1 MGKFLEAVKRYLM
14 KFKQFYDGLKKS
26 QKIFI
31 VLLSVLISTYF
42 VETILNQI
50 LVSRAGQQA
59 QYVVKSS
66 DYLFNIDDAKLKTV
80 SKFIVIESNPN
91 SFRVNRDVF
100 LKFADEKQKDKVYVV
115 KGISQEAYEAY
126 QSTVLFPY
134 VEKNKNFTVRY
145 VSDLKDIKD
154 RLEVKSDPIK
164 LMRENEFHSLVDGV
178 LDFFFKFA
186 LLFLI
191 LGYLIYMQRNSITTS
206 ISSISPDEINDN
218 MDDLIGLEDVKAEMI
233 QLQHMFENKPL
244 YSKFNIHKNF
254 NVMMTGPAGVG
265 KTKLARCLSK
275 QLNVPMFY
283 CSAASLQ
290 SGYVGG
296 GSRALKKLV
305 KSASKHKRAIIFLD
319 EAESLL
325 QSRTHGAQHWEKE
338 TINTLLSLLDGVN
351 QNSDEIIWLV
361 ASNMDEYK
369 INMDEAMLRRFT
381 LKINFR
387 LPNFEERKAIF
398 EALLSKIDPDSLL
411 PDIDLNHIAGITSG
425 MSPAI
430 IETIVG
436 RAGLMAIQEEI
447 KISQDVL
454 IRAFERV
461 AVGLTDRE
469 TTQNRDVERLLIA
482 RHEAGH
488 FILKMHSAL
497 TKCKG
502 DISKIGEC
510 LDVIKIS
517 TEAVS
522 KIGALG
528 FVLSKEREIK
538 LVNRDDYEQEIMQL
552 YGGMANEE
560 IFYDVTG
567 VTAGAQNDIEKV
579 SQILKVM
586 VGQVGFYQ
594 DHKLNYSVLSG
605 EKELTQAQLE
615 IIEKQSTELYNA
627 SKSILNKHKQLTN
640 ILVDQ
645 LMKEYV
651 LTIDQ
656 ALLIIREYLAEN
668 QSLLDEYLNTGV
680 VNLEK
685 VELN

>member
-1 MGKFLEAVKRYLM
+1 MRKIIEAAKKFFVGI
-14 KFKQFYDGLKKS
+14 KQWYMRLKKV
-26 QKIFI
+26 QKIF
-31 VLLSVLISTYF
+31 LLLFSLLILF
-42 VETILNQI
+42 LVVETIFNYRQDL
-50 LVSRAGQQA
+50 QA
-59 QYVVKSS
+59 KSKTEYIVKDS
-66 DYLFNIDDAKLKTV
+66 DYLFNIDEAELKKV
-80 SKFIVIESNPN
+80 SKFIVVEANPI

-100 LKFADEKQKDKVYVV
+100 IKFSSKTDKNKVYVV
-115 KGISQEAYEAY
+115 KEISQEAYEIY
-126 QSTVLFPY
+126 QKTVLLPY
-134 VEKNKNFTVRY
+134 VENNKNFTIRY
-145 VSDLKDIKD
+145 VSNLKDINK
-154 RLEVKSDPIK
+154 RLDVEGDPIE
-164 LMRENEFHSLVDGV
+164 LIRDTELSGFMTGFM
-178 LDFFFKFA
+178 DFILKFA

-191 LGYLIYMQRNSITTS
+191 LGYLIYVQRNSTTVA
-206 ISSISPDEINDN
+206 ISSISPEDINDS
-218 MDDLIGLEDVKAEMI
+218 MSDLIGLDDVKAEII
-233 QLQHMFENKPL
+233 QLQHMFENKSL
-244 YSKFNIHKNF
+244 YKKFNIHTNF

-265 KTKLARCLSK
+265 KTKIARCLTK
-275 QLNVPMFY
+275 HLNVPMYY

-305 KSASKHKRAIIFLD
+305 KSAGKHKRAIIFLD

-351 QNSDEIIWLV
+351 QNSGDIIWLV

-369 INMDEAMLRRFT
+369 INMDEAMLRRFH
-381 LKINFR
+381 LKVNFR

-398 EALLSKIDPDSLL
+398 EALLGKIDPDSLL
-411 PDIDLNHIAGITSG
+411 PDIDLNHIAGISSG

-436 RAGLMAIQEEI
+436 RAGLMAIQEKI
-447 KISQDVL
+447 QISQDVL

-469 TTQNRDVERLLIA
+469 TTLNRDMERLLIA

-488 FILKMHSAL
+488 FIVKLHTAL
-497 TKCKG
+497 MKCKG
-502 DISKIGEC
+502 DLTQLSEH

-522 KIGALG
+522 KLGALG
-528 FVLSKEREIK
+528 FVLSKEREVK
-538 LVNRDDYEQEIMQL
+538 LVNREDFEQEIMQL

-560 IFYDVTG
+560 IYYGQAG

-594 DHKLNYSVLSG
+594 PHKLNYSVLNG
-605 EKELTQAQLE
+605 GNDLTKAQLE
-615 IIEKQSTELYNA
+615 IIESNSIRLYELTKEVLT
-627 SKSILNKHKQLTN
+627 SHKQLTDL
-640 ILVDQ
+640 LVNR
-645 LMKEYV
+645 LMSEYV

-656 ALLIIREYLAEN
+656 CIEMIVNYF
-668 QSLLDEYLNTGV
+668 QSEQNLLDSYINPMV
-680 VNLEK
+680 VK
-685 VELN
+685 S